1 MSKVKILLMVGVWV
15 AVLPY
20 LGFPYVLKNILFSLT
35 GLCIIL
41 FGYMQMGKEE
51 NKKEMADLLQINGIK
66 ILVSHI
72 TNLESAADF
81 LEVLAENLLAERL
94 SDFAERYRAIIRKKK
109 QLSVEK
115 FFYNIELQKNSELNS
130 NFNILEY
137 VIWKNPFMVIG
148 KATFI
153 SEVFKLVD
161 IDLVRHEKYPVI
173 SDDELKNKYCLFSS
187 EPYPFAKA
195 FVELTTQG
203 YKGMLVDGEK
213 ISWYGIRNLEF
224 LESCLN

>member
-1 MSKVKILLMVGVWV
+1 M
-15 AVLPY
+15 
-20 LGFPYVLKNILFSLT
+20 
-35 GLCIIL
+35 
-41 FGYMQMGKEE
+41 
-51 NKKEMADLLQINGIK
+51 
-66 ILVSHI
+66 
-72 TNLESAADF
+72 
-81 LEVLAENLLAERL
+81 
-94 SDFAERYRAIIRKKK
+94 
-109 QLSVEK
+109 
-115 FFYNIELQKNSELNS
+115 ELQKNSELNS
-130 NFNILEY
+130 NFNLLEY

-148 KATFI
+148 KGTFI

-195 FVELTTQG
+195 FAELTTQG
-203 YKGMLVDGEK
+203 YKGALVDGEK